1 MRNPCGNSNLNN
13 EELEYLEVQTTS
25 THPFVSSSAT
35 GVDRITKN
43 ATTNTI
49 QFPIVA
55 TRSYP
60 FGSPLID
67 VLGVYHAFGP
77 GLDQEVEGR
86 RDKSKAGHL
95 HHVFFT
101 WVDQVWSLTQIYF
114 EGALKLRFI
123 VKSYTRF
130 FDMNTL
136 MLLYKGLGQSA

>member
-1 MRNPCGNSNLNN
+1 M
-13 EELEYLEVQTTS
+13 QTTS

-43 ATTNTI
+43 ATTTNTI

-77 GLDQEVEGR
+77 GLDQEVEGAR
-86 RDKSKAGHL
+86 HEGETDALGDIL
-95 HHVFFT
+95 IFF
-101 WVDQVWSLTQIYF
+101 VDQNQTRVPVNSQALQLNTQSGPGCVA
-114 EGALKLRFI
+114 ET
-123 VKSYTRF
+123 ST
-130 FDMNTL
+130 
-136 MLLYKGLGQSA
+136 GLPFGPDQVGCPESVEVTAVQA

>member
-1 MRNPCGNSNLNN
+1 MRNPCGDSNLNH

-43 ATTNTI
+43 ATTTNTI

-86 RDKSKAGHL
+86 RDKGQAGHL

-101 WVDQVWSLTQIYF
+101 WVDQVWSLTQFYYVS
-114 EGALKLRFI
+114 AVQLRFFLQHTT
-123 VKSYTRF
+123 KFMSYVHIGTVS
-130 FDMNTL
+130 NLST
-136 MLLYKGLGQSA
+136 Y